1 MAINSRKP
9 TMNKTDADCFK
20 DLLKENHMDTESPW
34 PELFLTGSIA
44 VYTEVAKTD
53 YLAARLHCSADVFM
67 AWGLC
72 KSGLYRIPE
81 MFVNGMVRAQM
92 FLGIESVLPEDL
104 TQHSGKWLAEFK
116 AR

>member
-1 MAINSRKP
+1 MTIHSRK
-9 TMNKTDADCFK
+9 TMNTTDADRFK
-20 DLLKENHMDTESPW
+20 SLLKENNMDIESPW

-44 VYTEVAKTD
+44 VYTEAAKTD

-67 AWGLC
+67 AWALC
-72 KSGLYRIPE
+72 KSGMYRIPE
-81 MFVNGMVRAQM
+81 MFGDGMVRAQM

-104 TQHSGKWLAEFK
+104 TQHSDKWLAEFK